1 MKLTPHSSIQYNAVQ
16 NLEDLQKCF
25 FVRSIVFCEEQNISY
40 AEEIDGLDFLSI
52 HFLASIDGEPIA
64 TARMRLTADYV
75 KIERLAVR
83 KAYRGKGIGKDI
95 FAFVLNHI
103 NKLGYKKIKLHAQAY
118 LVKFYEDFGFTK
130 QGDKFFEVNIE
141 HYAMEKE
148 IK

>member
-1 MKLTPHSSIQYNAVQ
+1 MQRLSVVNYQIITNA
-16 NLEDLQKCF
+16 NDLQKCF
-25 FVRSIVFCEEQNISY
+25 SVRSIVFCEEQNCPYS
-40 AEEIDGLDFLSI
+40 EEIDGFDFSSI
-52 HFLASIDGEPIA
+52 HFLATIDGEPIA
-64 TARMRLTADYV
+64 TARMRLFADYV

-83 KAYRGKGIGKDI
+83 KAYRGKGIGKDM

-103 NKLGYKKIKLHAQAY
+103 NELGYKKIKLHAQAY

-130 QGDKFFEVNIE
+130 HGEKFLEVNIE